1 MAYVKQSHNEKEEK
15 KMKSKMKTNALG
27 DTHKNIT
34 DMRTTAH
41 DCTRLKK
48 PKM

>member
-27 DTHKNIT
+27 DNPQKYH
-34 DMRTTAH
+34 
-41 DCTRLKK
+41 
-48 PKM
+48 